1 MSGSGNGGTRR
12 GRGVVQMLAGI
23 VLVGFLAGCGS
34 SATSAHAPSTTG
46 TQTSSASG
54 QRPST
59 AATDRA
65 VGATPAAATTGTG
78 GHALPV
84 TVQSDAAMRAA
95 GNQGPSSS
103 ILVPSSCTVS
113 SSSAT
118 ATGTFSGGL
127 APAVYARYGDVIDL
141 YVFSAPQSGYS
152 EGIQLAS
159 PFTPSAPSVAGKGP
173 WSVTVPLDTQLSNAD
188 QPVRCVVAAQPT
200 HDFEGAPSAY

>member
-1 MSGSGNGGTRR
+1 
-12 GRGVVQMLAGI
+12 
-23 VLVGFLAGCGS
+23 
-34 SATSAHAPSTTG
+34 
-46 TQTSSASG
+46 
-54 QRPST
+54 
-59 AATDRA
+59 
-65 VGATPAAATTGTG
+65 
-78 GHALPV
+78 
-84 TVQSDAAMRAA
+84 MRAA

-127 APAVYARYGDVIDL
+127 APVDYARYGDVIDL

-173 WSVTVPLDTQLSNAD
+173 WSVTVPLDTQLTNAD

>member
-1 MSGSGNGGTRR
+1 
-12 GRGVVQMLAGI
+12 
-23 VLVGFLAGCGS
+23 
-34 SATSAHAPSTTG
+34 
-46 TQTSSASG
+46 
-54 QRPST
+54 
-59 AATDRA
+59 
-65 VGATPAAATTGTG
+65 
-78 GHALPV
+78 
-84 TVQSDAAMRAA
+84 MRAA
-95 GNQGPSSS
+95 GNHGPSSS

-113 SSSAT
+113 SSNAT